1 MRHHFRVL
9 FLICLIGSLTV
20 VSCKSKAVVVAEGK
34 AKERKSADTIIEKH
48 YQNKRDFSTLYIKS
62 SAHYEDS
69 NQTQNVQAE
78 IKIKKD
84 EMILISIRFLGIT
97 MAKALITPTEVKYYE
112 KINGNFFEG
121 DYSLLSR
128 WLGTDLDFNKV
139 QNLLIG
145 QALDDLTKG
154 NFSTSIEDKLYKL
167 EDNSDIATTKA
178 YYFESGKFLIKKQ
191 IVTQSEKERTVQI
204 VYPNYS
210 DFNQMA
216 LPASILIDAMQ
227 QKGKVNISIDY
238 NSVTFNEDL
247 SFPYSVPEGYER
259 IFIN

>member
-1 MRHHFRVL
+1 
-9 FLICLIGSLTV
+9 
-20 VSCKSKAVVVAEGK
+20 
-34 AKERKSADTIIEKH
+34 
-48 YQNKRDFSTLYIKS
+48 
-62 SAHYEDS
+62 
-69 NQTQNVQAE
+69 
-78 IKIKKD
+78 
-84 EMILISIRFLGIT
+84 
-97 MAKALITPTEVKYYE
+97 
-112 KINGNFFEG
+112 
-121 DYSLLSR
+121 
-128 WLGTDLDFNKV
+128 
-139 QNLLIG
+139 
-145 QALDDLTKG
+145 
-154 NFSTSIEDKLYKL
+154 L

-191 IVTQSEKERTVQI
+191 QVTQSEKERTVQI

-238 NSVTFNEDL
+238 NTVTFNEDL

>member
-1 MRHHFRVL
+1 
-9 FLICLIGSLTV
+9 
-20 VSCKSKAVVVAEGK
+20 
-34 AKERKSADTIIEKH
+34 
-48 YQNKRDFSTLYIKS
+48 
-62 SAHYEDS
+62 
-69 NQTQNVQAE
+69 
-78 IKIKKD
+78 
-84 EMILISIRFLGIT
+84 MILISIRFLGIT

-112 KINGNFFEG
+112 KINGNYFEG

-139 QNLLIG
+139 QHLLIG

-178 YYFESGKFLIKKQ
+178 YYFESSNFLIKKQ

-238 NSVTFNEDL
+238 NTVTFNEDL